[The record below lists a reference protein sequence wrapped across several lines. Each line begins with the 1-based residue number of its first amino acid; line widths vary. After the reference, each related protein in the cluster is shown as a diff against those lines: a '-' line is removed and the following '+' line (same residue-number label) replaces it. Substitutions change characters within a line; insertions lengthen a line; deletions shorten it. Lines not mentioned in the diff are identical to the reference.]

1 VVSAWPEPP
10 NAMSAEKSAGVH
22 DGVEALACATI
33 ETPPNRTRRKGA
45 SVQALLTFP
54 ENFCREQKCGPRI
67 HAPTVRRVSTVGLL
81 PDGDIV
87 RHLKATGQAHRE
99 KDWPCYHSE
108 LYTFTVGTRGSSLE
122 QSACRVTRQT
132 N

>member
-1 VVSAWPEPP
+1 
-10 NAMSAEKSAGVH
+10 MSAEKSAGVH

-33 ETPPNRTRRKGA
+33 ETPPNRTRGKGA

-67 HAPTVRRVSTVGLL
+67 HAPTVRRVST
-81 PDGDIV
+81 DIF

-122 QSACRVTRQT
+122 QSACRVTL
-132 N
+132 

>member
-1 VVSAWPEPP
+1 
-10 NAMSAEKSAGVH
+10 MSAEKSAGVH

-87 RHLKATGQAHRE
+87 RHLKATGQAHQE
-99 KDWPCYHSE
+99 KDWHTGLKSGAIGLPCDAPDE
-108 LYTFTVGTRGSSLE
+108 LSDLA
-122 QSACRVTRQT
+122 Q
-132 N
+132 